1 MPETEVR
8 FYCEADG
15 SAPVLDW
22 LDELAAR
29 DRRAFLKCR
38 ELIERLALF
47 GHELRRPTADLL
59 RDGVYELRARV
70 GRVNYRILYFFHG
83 RNVALLAH
91 GLTKEAEVP
100 ATELNRAIER
110 RERFETDPERHTY
123 REEPR

>member
-8 FYCEADG
+8 FYREADG

-22 LDELAAR
+22 LDELAVG

-38 ELIERLALF
+38 ELIERLGLF

-70 GRVNYRILYFFHG
+70 GRVPDP
-83 RNVALLAH
+83 VLL
-91 GLTKEAEVP
+91 P
-100 ATELNRAIER
+100 RPER
-110 RERFETDPERHTY
+110 RVARAWVD
-123 REEPR
+123 EEGRSAGRGVDQSN